1 MLVELGNDEADAVKV
16 SATVV
21 TALTWLVNNVPEAA
35 VPAALQP
42 AFELVKSVVP
52 YLGYIGGFIA
62 WSWDEIQSFDTGNGV
77 TLTATWLLPI
87 ALIPGTWEDDDVPST
102 PSSTTTPSTSAIKAP
117 TGQGTGTTTQSANA
131 TTV

>member
-1 MLVELGNDEADAVKV
+1 MPRSLPALETLLILLTPGLLTAVQ
-16 SATVV
+16 
-21 TALTWLVNNVPEAA
+21 N
-35 VPAALQP
+35 
-42 AFELVKSVVP
+42 
-52 YLGYIGGFIA
+52 IGGFIA